1 MDGVDYASKGDG
13 GTTLSGI
20 PITPEVIEATRLQPA
35 AQPEQP
41 EQPESL
47 PIRESFGFRLGRR
60 FGGWLFGL
68 PSLAPR
74 RRPQVG

>member
-1 MDGVDYASKGDG
+1 MASI
-13 GTTLSGI
+13 TTGI

-35 AQPEQP
+35 DQPEQP
-41 EQPESL
+41 EPESL
-47 PIRESFGFRLGRR
+47 PIRESFGFRLRRR